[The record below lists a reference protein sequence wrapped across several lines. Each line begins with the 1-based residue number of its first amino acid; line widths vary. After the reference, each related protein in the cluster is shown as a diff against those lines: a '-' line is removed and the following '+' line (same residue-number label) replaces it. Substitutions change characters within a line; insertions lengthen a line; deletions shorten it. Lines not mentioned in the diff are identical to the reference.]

1 MSPRATA
8 DHAGA
13 DRRAARG
20 FTLVEVLVSLAI
32 VALTVGLLAVLAV
45 PVLEAFEADPAAADA
60 AQRGRGVAQVLFDD
74 LREAGSGFLADPE
87 IAPGVALPA
96 VWPDALTL
104 GTWTPGARAH
114 TLSAWHAPRGAAHLA
129 LAVDVPPG
137 ASVLPLTRPAFCS
150 AVSPSCG
157 LGATDEVLIH
167 GPHGRIAV
175 SEVRQ
180 VLPPLDLE
188 LTVPLVEAW
197 PAGTRVSVIDAHTY
211 ELRPDA
217 ATGLSQITRR
227 VGAGPAT
234 ALVDYVTRFDVEW
247 WVDAGAPR
255 VVVAPPNIEED
266 TSAGP
271 APPPPGRPDAP
282 PWAAGEN
289 CAFARDALGVA
300 RWRGSVGGAMPGV
313 APLTQFGDGPWCPS
327 ATAAVRWDADVARVS
342 AVRVVMA
349 IAAASTTLRPP
360 IGLGLRRPRARLV
373 PDLVLDTTVRIGR
386 RNGGG

>member
-1 MSPRATA
+1 MNPPHFRRMVAGRL
-8 DHAGA
+8 HAS
-13 DRRAARG
+13 RG
-20 FTLVEVLVSLAI
+20 FTLVEVLVSMAL
-32 VALTVGLLAVLAV
+32 VALVVGLVAVVAV

-60 AQRGRGVAQVLFDD
+60 AQRARGVAQALFDD
-74 LREAGSGFLADPE
+74 LREAGSGFVSAPD

-96 VWPDALTL
+96 VWPDALAL
-104 GTWTPGARAH
+104 GAWTPGARAH
-114 TLSAWHAPRGAAHLA
+114 TVSAWHAPRGAAHLT
-129 LAVDVPPG
+129 LAVDVPAG
-137 ASVLPLTRPAFCS
+137 TAVLPLIRPAFCS

-157 LGATDEVLIH
+157 LGANDEVLMH
-167 GPHGRIAV
+167 GPHGRLAA
-175 SEVRQ
+175 SSVRQ
-180 VLPPLDLE
+180 VLPPFDLD
-188 LTVPLVEAW
+188 LTVPLADAW
-197 PAGTRVSVIDAHTY
+197 PAGTIVSVVESHTY

-266 TSAGP
+266 ASAGP
-271 APPPPGRPDAP
+271 APPPPGLAAAP

-289 CAFARDALGVA
+289 CAFTRDALGVA
-300 RWRGSVGGAMPGV
+300 RWRGSTGGAAPAV
-313 APLTQFGDGPWCPS
+313 AALTEFGDGPWCPS
-327 ATAAVRWDADVARVS
+327 AAAAVRWDADIARVS

-349 IAAASTTLRPP
+349 IAAAASALRPP
-360 IGLGLRRPRARLV
+360 MGLGLRRPRARLV

-386 RNGGG
+386 RNGGS